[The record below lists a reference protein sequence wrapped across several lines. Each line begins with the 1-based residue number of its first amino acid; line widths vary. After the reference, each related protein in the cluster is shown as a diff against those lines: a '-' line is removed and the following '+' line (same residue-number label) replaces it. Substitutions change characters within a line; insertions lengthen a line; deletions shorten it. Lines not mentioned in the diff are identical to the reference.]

1 MKPST
6 GTTGIVLITLILT
19 LILLAAPDVQAG
31 PRNKQVRSQTTSQVK
46 GGRRGAVRIRRW
58 FSLRRAPR
66 TNKASTLT
74 RARSGSK
81 LGGTIKAKLSRT
93 RGKLKSKLNRTRGK
107 LKEWWRW
114 QTKKDWKLMEVHP
127 TDYVGM
133 NASSLN
139 PYFWNV
145 WKDMR
150 TGKTRITTDY

>member
-6 GTTGIVLITLILT
+6 GTTSTVLTTLILS
-19 LILLAAPDVQAG
+19 LIFLAAPDVQAG
-31 PRNKQVRSQTTSQVK
+31 PRNKQVRSQTTSRVK
-46 GGRRGAVRIRRW
+46 VRRGGTVRVRRW

-66 TNKASTLT
+66 TNKAAALQ
-74 RARSGSK
+74 RSVTKGK
-81 LGGTIKAKLSRT
+81 LGSGLKAKLSRA
-93 RGKLKSKLNRTRGK
+93 RGKLSGKIKRTRGK

-114 QTKKDWKLMEVHP
+114 QTKKGWKLMEVHP

-145 WKDMR
+145 WKDLR